1 MNNLYKR
8 ENKKQRDQEKVKK
21 YKILVDYDP
30 IFS

>member
-8 ENKKQRDQEKVKK
+8 ENKKQRDQEKVKE